1 MLGLEGTRSCARR
14 TTCDE
19 AVAASLPLAMYA
31 GELAGYQGKPLG
43 NSTVERKRVV
53 HWSSKQFG
61 RFPANPRGSARQG
74 PAGAQEAG
82 EKNSGSS
89 HRSDVPFI
97 RARRGWK

>member
-43 NSTVERKRVV
+43 NSQTAKRCFYWFVDCLRT
-53 HWSSKQFG
+53 H
-61 RFPANPRGSARQG
+61 
-74 PAGAQEAG
+74 
-82 EKNSGSS
+82 
-89 HRSDVPFI
+89 
-97 RARRGWK
+97 

>member
-43 NSTVERKRVV
+43 N
-53 HWSSKQFG
+53 
-61 RFPANPRGSARQG
+61 
-74 PAGAQEAG
+74 
-82 EKNSGSS
+82 
-89 HRSDVPFI
+89 RSDS
-97 RARRGWK
+97 

>member
-31 GELAGYQGKPLG
+31 GELSRDMGRPLG
-43 NSTVERKRVV
+43 NDVIQGFVRVGG
-53 HWSSKQFG
+53 WSEQFG

-82 EKNSGSS
+82 EKNGGSS